1 MLVLKIIACLV
12 FAFFVASSLCL
23 FLLWVNYVFE
33 VSKQRTLRPEIS
45 LQWKKVAWTSLK
57 VWVFAIAI
65 GFIMAVSGAA
75 YQSAN
80 PSSTRSAL
88 DN

>member
-1 MLVLKIIACLV
+1 MLVLKIIAWLV

-23 FLLWVNYVFE
+23 FLFWVNYVFE

-57 VWVFAIAI
+57 IWIFAIAI

-80 PSSTRSAL
+80 SP
-88 DN
+88 